1 MGTAVNDRK
10 VAIIGCGFV
19 GSASA
24 FALMESGL
32 FSEMALIDVDFDRAE
47 GEALD
52 ISHGTAFASP
62 IDIYAGTYNDIADA
76 GVIVITAGVGQ
87 KPGETRI
94 DLVNKNVA
102 IFKSIMS
109 EIRSRNCGG
118 ILLVVSNPVDI
129 LTYVSVKLS
138 GLPEHRVIGSGTVL
152 DTGRLKHILGE
163 KLGVDPRNV
172 HARILGEHGDS
183 ELIAWSSAHVA
194 GIPLE
199 DFYNMRARGSY
210 EEFRRETSD
219 LVRNSAYEIIAKK
232 RATYYGI
239 AMAVTR
245 ICSAI
250 VRDEKS
256 VLSVSNLAQGEY
268 GIVDVALSTPC
279 IVGRDGIECR
289 MPPSLNY
296 REQSD
301 LKESARTLKAVIEGL
316 DLTTNEV
323 DGVGVDSTGAG
334 GADDDKTANAAAAI
348 TDSSATDVSTS
359 PNSVEANAANAAN
372 ARA

>member
-1 MGTAVNDRK
+1 MSTIANNRK

-32 FSEMALIDVDFDRAE
+32 FSEMVLIDVDAERAE

-62 IDIYAGTYNDIADA
+62 IDIYAGTYDDIADA
-76 GVIVITAGVGQ
+76 GIVIITAGVGQ

-102 IFKSIMS
+102 IFKGILS
-109 EIRSRNCGG
+109 EIRARDFSG
-118 ILLVVSNPVDI
+118 ILLIVSNPVDI

-138 GLPEHRVIGSGTVL
+138 GLPECRVIGSGTVL
-152 DTGRLKHILGE
+152 DTGRLKHIIGE
-163 KLGVDPRNV
+163 HLGVDPRNV

-199 DFYNMRARGSY
+199 DFYNMRIENGSY
-210 EEFRRETSD
+210 EEFRRETTE
-219 LVRNSAYEIIAKK
+219 LVRNSAYEIIKK
-232 RATYYGI
+232 KHATYYGI
-239 AMAVTR
+239 AMAIRR
-245 ICSAI
+245 ICGAI

-256 VLSVSNLAQGEY
+256 VLSVSNYMQGEY
-268 GIVDVALSTPC
+268 GISDIALSTPC
-279 IVGRDGIECR
+279 VVGANGIEVR

-296 REQSD
+296 REQEQM
-301 LKESARTLKAVIEGL
+301 KASAQTLQEVAAGL
-316 DLTTNEV
+316 DLN
-323 DGVGVDSTGAG
+323 
-334 GADDDKTANAAAAI
+334 
-348 TDSSATDVSTS
+348 
-359 PNSVEANAANAAN
+359 
-372 ARA
+372 

>member
-1 MGTAVNDRK
+1 MSTIANNRK

-32 FSEMALIDVDFDRAE
+32 FSEMVLIDVDAERAE

-62 IDIYAGTYNDIADA
+62 IDIYAGTYDDIADA
-76 GVIVITAGVGQ
+76 GIVIITAGVGQ

-102 IFKSIMS
+102 IFKGILG
-109 EIRSRNCGG
+109 EIRARNFSG
-118 ILLVVSNPVDI
+118 ILLIVSNPVDI

-138 GLPEHRVIGSGTVL
+138 GLPECRVIGSGTVL
-152 DTGRLKHILGE
+152 DTGRLKHIIGE
-163 KLGVDPRNV
+163 HLGVDPRNV

-199 DFYNMRARGSY
+199 DFYNMRIENGSY
-210 EEFRRETSD
+210 EEFRRETTE
-219 LVRNSAYEIIAKK
+219 LVRNSAYEIIKK
-232 RATYYGI
+232 KHATYYGI
-239 AMAVTR
+239 AMTIRR
-245 ICSAI
+245 ICGAI

-256 VLSVSNLAQGEY
+256 VLSVSNYMQGEY
-268 GIVDVALSTPC
+268 GISDIALSTPC
-279 IVGRDGIECR
+279 VVGANGIEVR

-296 REQSD
+296 REQEQM
-301 LKESARTLKAVIEGL
+301 KASAQTLQEVAAGL
-316 DLTTNEV
+316 GLN
-323 DGVGVDSTGAG
+323 
-334 GADDDKTANAAAAI
+334 
-348 TDSSATDVSTS
+348 
-359 PNSVEANAANAAN
+359 
-372 ARA
+372 

>member
-1 MGTAVNDRK
+1 MSTIANNRK

-32 FSEMALIDVDFDRAE
+32 FSEMVLIDVDADRAE

-62 IDIYAGTYNDIADA
+62 IDIYAGTYDDIADA
-76 GVIVITAGVGQ
+76 GIVIITAGVGQ

-94 DLVNKNVA
+94 DLVKKNVA
-102 IFKSIMS
+102 IFKDILG
-109 EIRSRNCGG
+109 EIRARDFSG

-138 GLPEHRVIGSGTVL
+138 GLPECRVIGSGTVL
-152 DTGRLKHILGE
+152 DTGRLKHIIGE
-163 KLGVDPRNV
+163 HLGVDPRNV

-199 DFYNMRARGSY
+199 DFYNMRIEDGSY
-210 EEFRRETSD
+210 DKFRRETTE
-219 LVRNSAYEIIAKK
+219 LVRNSAYEIIKK
-232 RATYYGI
+232 KHATYYGI
-239 AMAVTR
+239 AMAVRR

-256 VLSVSNLAQGEY
+256 VLSVSNYMQGEY
-268 GIVDVALSTPC
+268 GISDIALSTPC
-279 IVGRDGIECR
+279 VVGADGIEVR

-296 REQSD
+296 REQEQM
-301 LKESARTLKAVIEGL
+301 KASAQTLQDVAAGL
-316 DLTTNEV
+316 DL
-323 DGVGVDSTGAG
+323 G
-334 GADDDKTANAAAAI
+334 
-348 TDSSATDVSTS
+348 
-359 PNSVEANAANAAN
+359 
-372 ARA
+372 

>member
-1 MGTAVNDRK
+1 MSTEVNNRK

-32 FSEMALIDVDFDRAE
+32 FSEMVLIDVDTNRAE

-52 ISHGTAFASP
+52 ISHGTAFANP
-62 IDIYAGTYNDIADA
+62 VEIYAGSYDDIADA
-76 GVIVITAGVGQ
+76 GVIVITAGIGQ

-94 DLVNKNVA
+94 DLVNKNVEV
-102 IFKSIMS
+102 FKGILG
-109 EIRSRNCGG
+109 EIRARDCGG

-129 LTYVSVKLS
+129 LTYVTVKLS

-152 DTGRLKHILGE
+152 DTGRLKHIIGE
-163 KLGVDPRNV
+163 SLGVDPRNV

-199 DFYNMRARGSY
+199 DFYNMRTDGSY
-210 EEFRRETSD
+210 EEWRRETSD
-219 LVRNSAYEIIAKK
+219 LVRNSAYEIIKKK

-239 AMAVTR
+239 AMAVKR

-256 VLSVSNLAQGEY
+256 VLSVSNYMQGEY
-268 GIVDVALSTPC
+268 GISDVALSTPC
-279 IVGRDGIECR
+279 IVGKDGIEVR

-296 REQSD
+296 REQTE
-301 LKESARTLKAVIEGL
+301 LKESAGTLKDVIANL
-316 DLTTNEV
+316 DLSIE
-323 DGVGVDSTGAG
+323 
-334 GADDDKTANAAAAI
+334 
-348 TDSSATDVSTS
+348 SA
-359 PNSVEANAANAAN
+359 E
-372 ARA
+372 

>member
-1 MGTAVNDRK
+1 MSTIANNRK

-32 FSEMALIDVDFDRAE
+32 FSEMVLIDVDADRAE

-62 IDIYAGTYNDIADA
+62 IDIYAGTYDDIADA
-76 GVIVITAGVGQ
+76 GIIITAGVGQ

-102 IFKSIMS
+102 IFKGILG
-109 EIRSRNCGG
+109 EIRKREFAG

-138 GLPEHRVIGSGTVL
+138 GLPESHVMGSGTVL
-152 DTGRLKHILGE
+152 DTGRLKHIIGE
-163 KLGVDPRNV
+163 RLGVDPRNV

-183 ELIAWSSAHVA
+183 ELIAWSNAHVA

-199 DFYNMRARGSY
+199 DFYNMRIEDGSY
-210 EEFRRETSD
+210 DKFRSETSD
-219 LVRNSAYEIIAKK
+219 LVKNSAYEIIKK
-232 RATYYGI
+232 KHATYYGI
-239 AMAVTR
+239 AMAVHR

-256 VLSVSNLAQGEY
+256 VLSVSNCMQGEY
-268 GIVDVALSTPC
+268 GISDIALSTPC
-279 IVGRDGIECR
+279 VVGADGIEVR

-296 REQSD
+296 REQEQM
-301 LKESARTLKAVIEGL
+301 KASAQMLQDVAAGL
-316 DLTTNEV
+316 DL
-323 DGVGVDSTGAG
+323 G
-334 GADDDKTANAAAAI
+334 
-348 TDSSATDVSTS
+348 
-359 PNSVEANAANAAN
+359 
-372 ARA
+372 

>member
-1 MGTAVNDRK
+1 MSTIANDRK

-32 FSEMALIDVDFDRAE
+32 FSEMVLIDVDADRAE

-62 IDIYAGTYNDIADA
+62 IDIYAGTYDDIADA
-76 GVIVITAGVGQ
+76 GIVIITAGVGQ

-102 IFKSIMS
+102 IFKDILG
-109 EIRSRNCGG
+109 EIRARDFSG

-138 GLPEHRVIGSGTVL
+138 GLPECRVIGSGTVL
-152 DTGRLKHILGE
+152 DTGRLKHIIGE
-163 KLGVDPRNV
+163 HLGVDPRNV

-199 DFYNMRARGSY
+199 DFYNMRIEDGSY
-210 EEFRRETSD
+210 DKFRRETTE
-219 LVRNSAYEIIAKK
+219 LVRNSAYEIIKK
-232 RATYYGI
+232 KHATYYGI
-239 AMAVTR
+239 AMAVRR

-256 VLSVSNLAQGEY
+256 VLSVSNYMQGEY
-268 GIVDVALSTPC
+268 GISDIALSTPC
-279 IVGRDGIECR
+279 VVGADGIEVR

-296 REQSD
+296 REQEQM
-301 LKESARTLKAVIEGL
+301 KASAQTLQDVAAGL
-316 DLTTNEV
+316 DL
-323 DGVGVDSTGAG
+323 G
-334 GADDDKTANAAAAI
+334 
-348 TDSSATDVSTS
+348 
-359 PNSVEANAANAAN
+359 
-372 ARA
+372 

>member
-1 MGTAVNDRK
+1 MSTIANNRK

-32 FSEMALIDVDFDRAE
+32 FSEMVLIDVDADRAE

-62 IDIYAGTYNDIADA
+62 IDIYAGTYDDIADA
-76 GVIVITAGVGQ
+76 GIVIITAGVGQ

-102 IFKSIMS
+102 IFKDILG
-109 EIRSRNCGG
+109 EIRARDFSGT
-118 ILLVVSNPVDI
+118 LLVVSNPVDI

-138 GLPEHRVIGSGTVL
+138 GLPECRVIGSGTVL
-152 DTGRLKHILGE
+152 DTGRLKHIIGE
-163 KLGVDPRNV
+163 HLGVDPRNV

-199 DFYNMRARGSY
+199 DFYNMRIEDGSY
-210 EEFRRETSD
+210 DKFRRETTE
-219 LVRNSAYEIIAKK
+219 LVRNSAYEIIKK
-232 RATYYGI
+232 KHATYYGI
-239 AMAVTR
+239 AMAVRR

-256 VLSVSNLAQGEY
+256 VLSVSNYMQGEY
-268 GIVDVALSTPC
+268 GISDIALSTPC
-279 IVGRDGIECR
+279 VVGADGIEVR

-296 REQSD
+296 REQEQM
-301 LKESARTLKAVIEGL
+301 KASAQTLQDVAAGL
-316 DLTTNEV
+316 DL
-323 DGVGVDSTGAG
+323 G
-334 GADDDKTANAAAAI
+334 
-348 TDSSATDVSTS
+348 
-359 PNSVEANAANAAN
+359 
-372 ARA
+372 